1 MNLPNRT
8 GAKRVVAVVVVVDWL
23 LDGRA
28 VDTAADVGDVA
39 AVVEDVAAVMD
50 LVVDDDIAVVD
61 YVAAVIELVVVDEV
75 VAVVDRVL
83 FVRNSILK
91 KCIDKYVYILFIL
104 S

>member
-1 MNLPNRT
+1 LPHLPNRT
-8 GAKRVVAVVVVVDWL
+8 GAKRVVAVVVVVDW
-23 LDGRA
+23 RA
-28 VDTAADVGDVA
+28 ADTAADVGDVGDVA

-83 FVRNSILK
+83 FVRNSGVASGICVQTSAARLA
-91 KCIDKYVYILFIL
+91 
-104 S
+104 